1 MTIQS
6 RIMICSLVPYFL
18 LGVNAYS
25 RAHYTGGCTGAEQC
39 QFTTTACTECSPDFQ
54 YINAL
59 GVETSAYNAQAQATI
74 YTGCKACDDCE
85 YSNAMFVNYNCPI
98 CARKRAEIPDQP
110 GAPLFSPNGTIS
122 TYIDHDRVLEI
133 LSSTAP
139 LRTEDDKMAFY
150 TDDGWYLLLETPENT
165 QRLLESGELESRSVA
180 NALSPGQG
188 HR

>member
-59 GVETSAYNAQAQATI
+59 GVETSAYNVYTFGHLPQFSNCPQAQAQATI

-85 YSNAMFVNYNCPI
+85 YSNAI
-98 CARKRAEIPDQP
+98 
-110 GAPLFSPNGTIS
+110 

-165 QRLLESGELESRSVA
+165 QRLLESGELEIRSVA
-180 NALSPGQG
+180 NALSPVQG